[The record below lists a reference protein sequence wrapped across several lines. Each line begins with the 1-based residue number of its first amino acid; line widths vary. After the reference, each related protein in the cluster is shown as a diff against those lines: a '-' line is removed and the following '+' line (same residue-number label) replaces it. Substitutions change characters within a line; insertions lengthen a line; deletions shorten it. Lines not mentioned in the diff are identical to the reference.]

1 VTRSAIVMTML
12 NEIGSLPD
20 FLPTLDAQT
29 RAADEVLVVDGGS
42 TDGTLELL
50 QEWAAVEP
58 TRRRVH
64 VAPGANISRG
74 RNLAFSL
81 TDAEVVAVTDAGTR
95 LDPRWFEHLL
105 ARWEQT
111 GADVV
116 SGFFVPRGD
125 HFFERVLAGTITPV
139 LSEVDASSFL
149 PSSRSVLMTKDA
161 WARAGGYP
169 EWLDYCEDLLLDI
182 RLRELGAVFAFCP
195 DAVVTWSAR
204 PDLKRFFVQYFRYAR
219 GDGKAGIKARQH
231 AVRYAVYA
239 VGAVL
244 LGLAP
249 QRPLLVPV
257 LVLGAAAYLGPLTVR
272 LVRQRLVAG
281 RELAAGLALVPVVAV
296 VGDVAR
302 MCGYPAGVRWRRT
315 HRPVDVDVDVPSVAA
330 R

>member
-1 VTRSAIVMTML
+1 MTVL
-12 NEIGSLPD
+12 NEVGSLPD

-29 RAADEVLVVDGGS
+29 RTPDEVLVVDGGS
-42 TDGTLELL
+42 TDGTLDLL
-50 QEWAAVEP
+50 REWAAREP
-58 TRRRVH
+58 DRRRVH

-81 TDAEVVAVTDAGTR
+81 TDADVVAVTDAGTR

-105 ARWEQT
+105 ARWEDT

-125 HFFERVLAGTITPV
+125 RFFERVLAGTITPV
-139 LSEVDASSFL
+139 VTEVDAPSFL
-149 PSSRSVLMTKDA
+149 PSSRSVLMTKEA

-182 RLRELGAVFAFCP
+182 RLRELGAVFVFCP
-195 DAVVTWSAR
+195 EAVVTWSAR
-204 PDLKRFFVQYFRYAR
+204 PDLRRFFVQYFRYAR

-244 LGLAP
+244 LALAP
-249 QRPLLVPV
+249 QRPFLLVL
-257 LVLGAAAYLGPLTVR
+257 LVVGGAAYLGPLAVR

-281 RELAAGLALVPVVAV
+281 RALVAGLAVVPLIAV

-315 HRPVDVDVDVPSVAA
+315 HRPADTDVLSPVA